1 MVKITVRK
9 QPSNKK
15 ADSSSK
21 QREDSSSK
29 PEDILSRLT
38 SLKVSVGNN
47 AIIYAR
53 ESDVMKHSLED
64 QVQKAKEYAKKN
76 GFKVVAVIK
85 ETCSGEIILKQK
97 QLMNALLE
105 NKDTHFIFSHTDRI
119 TRDFQGFCSHFIN
132 CCNVNRNTIHIVNEG
147 LVSSIPLDF
156 KKIVC
161 GIIDAEEER
170 KTISRRIKSSVAFR
184 KRNGIYK
191 PPVPKFGRMYVRD
204 KEGKVWKEVQSEQ
217 ESDSIRLVNLMY
229 FGGMCDDIEK
239 LLKKIT
245 KNPKHQLYDMN
256 NESEEILE
264 VKRGNFSSQSIA
276 EFLNYIKLYKRNREW
291 SGASVLNCLSN

>member
-1 MVKITVRK
+1 MVKIVIKK
-9 QPSNKK
+9 QSSNKR
-15 ADSSSK
+15 AELPNS
-21 QREDSSSK
+21 ED
-29 PEDILSRLT
+29 DILSKLS
-38 SLKVSVGNN
+38 SLKMSAGKD

-64 QVQKAKEYAKKN
+64 QVQKGKEYAKKH
-76 GFKVVAVIK
+76 GFKVGSVIN

-97 QLMNALLE
+97 KLMESILG
-105 NKDTHFIFSHTDRI
+105 NKDTHFLFSHTDRI

-229 FGGMCDDIEK
+229 FGGTCDDIEK

-256 NESEEILE
+256 NESEEISE

-291 SGASVLNCLSN
+291 SGASVLSCLSN

>member
-1 MVKITVRK
+1 MVKITI
-9 QPSNKK
+9 KK
-15 ADSSSK
+15 SSK
-21 QREDSSSK
+21 QTSNKRAELPNSED
-29 PEDILSRLT
+29 DILSKLT
-38 SLKVSVGNN
+38 CLKMSVGKDS
-47 AIIYAR
+47 IIYAR

-105 NKDTHFIFSHTDRI
+105 NKDTHFIFSDTDRI

-132 CCNVNRNTIHIVNEG
+132 CCNANRNTIHIVNEG
-147 LVSSIPLDF
+147 IVSSISLDF

-191 PPVPKFGRMYVRD
+191 PSIAKYGRMYVRNN
-204 KEGKVWKEVQSEQ
+204 EGKVWKEVQCEQ
-217 ESDSIRLVNLMY
+217 EMDTIRLVNSMY
-229 FGGMCDDIEK
+229 FGGTCDDIEK

-256 NESEEILE
+256 NESEEICE

-291 SGASVLNCLSN
+291 SGASVLSCLSN

>member
-1 MVKITVRK
+1 MVKITIKK
-9 QPSNKK
+9 QTSNKR
-15 ADSSSK
+15 AAPPANS
-21 QREDSSSK
+21 ED
-29 PEDILSRLT
+29 DILSKLS
-38 SLKVSVGNN
+38 SLKMSVGKD

-64 QVQKAKEYAKKN
+64 QVQKGKKYAKEN
-76 GFKVVAVIK
+76 GFKVASVIK

-97 QLMNALLE
+97 QLMDAILE
-105 NKDTHFIFSHTDRI
+105 NKDTHFLFSHTDRI

-191 PPVPKFGRMYVRD
+191 PSVPKYGRMYVRD
-204 KEGKVWKEVQSEQ
+204 KDGKIWKEVQCE
-217 ESDSIRLVNLMY
+217 EETDTIRLVNLMY
-229 FGGMCDDIEK
+229 FGGICDDIEK

-245 KNPKHQLYDMN
+245 KNPKHKLYDMN
-256 NESEEILE
+256 NEDNEICE
-264 VKRGNFSSQSIA
+264 IKRGNFSSQSIA
-276 EFLNYIKLYKRNREW
+276 ESLNYIKLYKRNREW

>member
-1 MVKITVRK
+1 MVKIVIKK
-9 QPSNKK
+9 QSSNKRTTP
-15 ADSSSK
+15 SSNS
-21 QREDSSSK
+21 ED
-29 PEDILSRLT
+29 DILSKLS
-38 SLKVSVGNN
+38 SLKMSVGKD

-64 QVQKAKEYAKKN
+64 QVQKGKKYAKEN
-76 GFKVVAVIK
+76 GFKVASVIK

-97 QLMNALLE
+97 QLMDAILE
-105 NKDTHFIFSHTDRI
+105 NKDTHFLFLHTDRI

-132 CCNVNRNTIHIVNEG
+132 CCNVNRNTIHIVNEA

-170 KTISRRIKSSVAFR
+170 KTISRRIKSSRDFR

-191 PPVPKFGRMYVRD
+191 PSIPKYGRMYVRD
-204 KEGKVWKEVQSEQ
+204 KEGKVWKEVQCE
-217 ESDSIRLVNLMY
+217 EETDTIRLVNLMY
-229 FGGMCDDIEK
+229 FGGICDDIEK

-245 KNPKHQLYDMN
+245 KNPKHKLYDMN
-256 NESEEILE
+256 NEDNEICE

>member
-1 MVKITVRK
+1 MVKIVIKK
-9 QPSNKK
+9 QSSNKR
-15 ADSSSK
+15 AELPNS
-21 QREDSSSK
+21 ED
-29 PEDILSRLT
+29 DILSKL
-38 SLKVSVGNN
+38 SCLKMSAGKDS
-47 AIIYAR
+47 IIYAR
-53 ESDVMKHSLED
+53 ESNVMKHSLED
-64 QVQKAKEYAKKN
+64 QVQKGKEYAKKH
-76 GFKVVAVIK
+76 GFKVGSVIN

-97 QLMNALLE
+97 KLMDAILE
-105 NKDTHFIFSHTDRI
+105 NKDTHFLFSHTDRI

-132 CCNVNRNTIHIVNEG
+132 CCDVNRNTIHIVNEG

-229 FGGMCDDIEK
+229 FGGTCDEIEK

-245 KNPKHQLYDMN
+245 KNPKHKLYDMN
-256 NESEEILE
+256 NEDNEICE

>member
-1 MVKITVRK
+1 MVKVVIKKKSSTKRTA
-9 QPSNKK
+9 PSTN
-15 ADSSSK
+15 S
-21 QREDSSSK
+21 ED
-29 PEDILSRLT
+29 DILSKLS
-38 SLKVSVGNN
+38 SLKMSVGKD

-64 QVQKAKEYAKKN
+64 QVQNGKKYAKEN
-76 GFKVVAVIK
+76 GFKVVDIIK
-85 ETCSGEIILKQK
+85 QTCSGEIILKQK
-97 QLMNALLE
+97 QLMEAILDK
-105 NKDTHFIFSHTDRI
+105 KDTHFIFSHTDRI

-132 CCNVNRNTIHIVNEG
+132 CCNVNRNTIHIVSEG

-191 PPVPKFGRMYVRD
+191 PSVPKYGRMYVRD
-204 KEGKVWKEVQSEQ
+204 KDGKIWKEVQCEQ
-217 ESDSIRLVNLMY
+217 ETDTIRLVNLMY
-229 FGGMCDDIEK
+229 FGGTCDEIEK

-245 KNPKHQLYDMN
+245 KNPKHKLYDMN
-256 NESEEILE
+256 DEDKEIHE
-264 VKRGNFSSQSIA
+264 VKRGDFSSQSIA
-276 EFLNYIKLYKRNREW
+276 EFLNYIKLNKRNREW
-291 SGASVLNCLSN
+291 SASSVLNCLE

>member
-1 MVKITVRK
+1 MVKIVIKK
-9 QPSNKK
+9 QSSNK
-15 ADSSSK
+15 
-21 QREDSSSK
+21 R
-29 PEDILSRLT
+29 PELPANSENDILSKLS
-38 SLKVSVGNN
+38 SLKMSAGKD

-64 QVQKAKEYAKKN
+64 QVQKGKKYAKEN

-97 QLMNALLE
+97 QLMDAILE
-105 NKDTHFIFSHTDRI
+105 NKDTHFLFSHTDRI

-191 PPVPKFGRMYVRD
+191 PTVPKFGRMYIRD

-229 FGGMCDDIEK
+229 FGGTCDDIEK

-256 NESEEILE
+256 NESEEIRE